1 MIDYKHI
8 QINFKTLQSHL
19 MQIYLTS
26 MLKVEKV
33 LEIGKGTGFVSS
45 ILNNYC
51 NLTTL
56 DFNKD
61 NNPDLI
67 VDITN
72 SKQLDTLKDNFYDL
86 ILICEV
92 LEHIPYEKIDGI
104 LKILKK
110 KTKKYLIISV
120 PNQGAYFNLTLFY
133 HGLSRLGINILKKI
147 VLIFSTKIGNTISKL
162 HYRFRNRYKK
172 FIFQGSHCWELGIDQ
187 YNVKTFKI
195 LLNKYFTI
203 IKDGRLREQPWHHFF
218 ILKRKNL
225 IKFTDKF
232 YLTKGKNLNYH
243 LDIYHK
249 KRR

>member
-1 MIDYKHI
+1 MNDYKNI
-8 QINFKTLQSHL
+8 QINFKVLQSHL

-26 MLKVEKV
+26 ILKAEKV

-67 VDITN
+67 MDITN
-72 SKQLDTLKDNFYDL
+72 LKQLDTLKDNFYDL

-133 HGLSRLGINILKKI
+133 HGLSRFGISMLKKI
-147 VLIFSTKIGNTISKL
+147 IYMFSFKIGNIISKL
-162 HYRFRNRYKK
+162 HYKFRNRYKK
-172 FIFQGSHCWELGIDQ
+172 FVFQGYIDKFPSSHYWELGIDK
-187 YNVKTFKI
+187 YNIVLFKR
-195 LLNKYFTI
+195 LLSKYFI
-203 IKDGRLREQPWHHFF
+203 IMKDGRIREQPWHHFF
-218 ILKRKNL
+218 IMYKRE
-225 IKFTDKF
+225 
-232 YLTKGKNLNYH
+232 GV
-243 LDIYHK
+243 
-249 KRR
+249 